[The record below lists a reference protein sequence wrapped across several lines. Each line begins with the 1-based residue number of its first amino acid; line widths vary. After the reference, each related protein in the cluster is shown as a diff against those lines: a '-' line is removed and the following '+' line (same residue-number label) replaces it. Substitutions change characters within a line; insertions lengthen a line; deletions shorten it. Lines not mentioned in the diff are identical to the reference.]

1 MAKNKITNSEDI
13 LIKADQNNLIY
24 IDPNSVID
32 RNGSI
37 SPRNLQ
43 QENLVMYANLEADI
57 VPRTIL
63 ASGNDQTTLT
73 SIAKGT
79 LNFLK
84 NQDGKDY
91 DTKWTDSY
99 VSNSNSDIFTKSDES
114 GQSFGI
120 DSINI
125 QIKGFN
131 AIPQVQINFIDVRG
145 KTLFESPEN
154 SPYKAFFHIPW
165 PIFYLT
171 VKGYYGK
178 AIRYRLHL
186 VKFSTKYNES
196 NGNFEVSTTFVGST
210 YAYLTDIPLQ
220 GIFNAPYM
228 FPIESTKDTSTDGNT
243 TLETVVRSTKGYS
256 ILKSIYNEYIQKG
269 FIKPDFPV
277 KTLSEVIMASHSIDK
292 ILEKEIFKDV
302 DMRLFAGLKEYEEV
316 IDNFILAV
324 RGWGRLNLETIKSD
338 LSTDTITYYGLS
350 DKDKRNT
357 KKVLGTGEDS
367 LEFIIKR
374 FKEKINSSKI
384 LTENLNNKTES
395 KFNKK
400 TIGTGNIGE
409 INNYY
414 ILDRNENVFVI
425 IDSLVNNIYDI
436 KRNFNEQR
444 EILTNDVEKRM
455 NEIVKR
461 KDSGFGFEPTIR
473 NIFAIILAN
482 AETYIR
488 LMKDVHDKAFSVG
501 QIRKG
506 KIYGFT
512 KESVGEPIY
521 PWPEIKINSDDKEN
535 VIVYPGDPTLIDK
548 LESNNPQLWPEVD
561 FIENY
566 INVTT
571 NRISPLSDK
580 ETNSGK
586 INYIFN
592 SNIDQNSFKFIS
604 SLNNVVTNLPYSDKT
619 HSNIIY
625 EIWERAYTFT
635 LIDSFDNNT
644 IKELAD
650 IEFSNIKNAV
660 EYDESVISLLN
671 TYSTSLTS
679 LKDLLY
685 RIAPFEKYSYYEDNI
700 ATTWYLKDFY
710 NKSFKIEQYGEK
722 SNSLNNDEDYTSLSS
737 NLLNY
742 RPELYR
748 KDIYPF
754 SSNLYSDYLNNT
766 NGTTGGFS
774 ISDLQLNN
782 TLKINAKNGLISS
795 KIDPKFW
802 VKSNFY
808 KTNIF
813 AKPFKVDNYT
823 SVHILNTPY
832 FHKQLHSDFES
843 GASSYGKY
851 VGSAYLL
858 LNSLPFVD
866 LDDKLE
872 TGFFGSTILV
882 SSIFREVSSSHYI
895 PYHMMLKWG
904 SIYHRYK
911 KFLLNERDILNGF
924 LTTDNTT
931 TNISGKTF
939 FDNDDPNPLTNI
951 FEIDGEQVSFS
962 NGVDVGI
969 HPYYDAIFHQVING
983 YQHYESESFSPNG
996 SFENNVAAGAIKLRK
1011 RTTGSDQKLR
1021 YWTQYVDNSKFSG
1034 DIKQYTLLPSDGGNQ
1049 YIDKKNREGVQIGQG
1064 TFSVG
1069 TQIYNRVIWEDDF
1082 INSDFS
1088 GLTFSSPTEYIK
1100 TIDGTF
1106 GINTTYRKVFDL
1118 IATFSPSIL
1127 EEFENEF
1134 LRFAS
1139 EVDEVNTPT
1148 QTYSDVKYYTFQSLL
1163 KELVTVEKKT
1173 DDSTDI
1179 NQMIKD
1185 LKTRQVEKI
1194 KSVSNDILSNS
1205 NLLKIT
1211 IGNPKEIDPY
1221 IFHGFANIND
1231 VNKFTTDSY
1240 NSSDLN
1246 NDTRNLIKLYVGE
1259 EPISGTT
1266 TTYYTDFFSV
1276 NNIKLTEENI
1286 LTFRPLILI
1295 YAGYRKSGGTNTK
1308 TAFQT
1313 YIKNNIFI
1321 KDSDLNSGVRGS
1333 ENRLNI
1339 FLERLLPQLA
1349 TLKSDNTI
1357 NRLSI
1362 TDGYNNRPMKTELYN
1377 FFKSFNDKWS
1387 AGNSIG
1393 QRNLMEEF
1401 LFLDKS
1407 NKDIGDQYYFNI
1419 TRLKDLGD
1427 EKNLKQNLYSAI
1439 SILIQGTGF
1448 DMKALPAYVNFYG
1461 TNFSNNPKITPSKK
1475 VAENIFGTFLDV
1487 DYQESSPKI
1496 IIQYVS
1502 SLSKRPDMP
1511 DKNKYKFSDDSFN
1524 IGNVNN
1530 NPVLYTLPKVFK
1542 IGDLSKSNK
1551 AVAFEVSFGDQ
1562 NQSIFKGVQLD
1573 QATLKNTSE
1582 SFVVLE
1588 NLGRTESGSSAYNVD
1603 IGLYE
1608 YYRQAAYECEV
1619 TCMGNVMIQPT
1630 MFFYLKNIPM
1640 FKGTYWITEV
1650 SHSIRNNTI
1659 NTTFKG
1665 SRMPYTSLPDP
1676 KDSFMSSY
1684 KALFDRLTQKAE
1696 TRVNGVDRVTKTSE
1710 VVTTSDGSFTYDKGS
1725 IIVPNETV
1733 LQEAAFTK
1741 FGVPFNGFEGSR
1753 YIQKVKHTTGK
1764 WLRATA
1770 VTIGG
1775 PSFPVDL
1782 KKRFTLIDEL
1792 TDNFNQT
1799 INPKSLTWGDLTT
1812 AQKENGLFFMTNF
1825 NTKKYSADRLLKTNS
1840 IFYNPVNSKGPITVN
1855 SKFEL
1860 NVIETNPR
1868 TIQGPVD
1875 IGPDVA
1881 EYGIALSK
1889 GLMKKLGVEKD
1900 GGVVYFWM
1908 GDRES

>member
-32 RNGSI
+32 RNGGI

-316 IDNFILAV
+316 IDNFVLAV
-324 RGWGRLNLETIKSD
+324 RGWGRLNLESIKSD
-338 LSTDTITYYGLS
+338 ISTDKITYYGLS

-384 LTENLNNKTES
+384 LTENLNNKTKS

-400 TIGTGNIGE
+400 TIGTGNVGE

-444 EILTNDVEKRM
+444 EILTNDVEKTM
-455 NEIVKR
+455 NEIIKR

-501 QIRKG
+501 QIRKD

-571 NRISPLSDK
+571 NRINPLSDK

-592 SNIDQNSFKFIS
+592 SNIDENSFKYIS

-625 EIWERAYTFT
+625 EIWERAYTST
-635 LIDSFDNNT
+635 LVDSFDNNT
-644 IKELAD
+644 LKELAD
-650 IEFSNIKNAV
+650 IEFLNIKNAV
-660 EYDESVISLLN
+660 EYDESIISLLK

-679 LKDLLY
+679 LKDLIY
-685 RIAPFEKYSYYEDNI
+685 KIAPFEKYSYYEDNI
-700 ATTWYLKDFY
+700 PTTWYLKDFY
-710 NKSFKIEQYGEK
+710 TNSFKIEQYSEK
-722 SNSLNNDEDYTSLSS
+722 SNSLNNDKNYESLSE

-754 SSNLYSDYLNNT
+754 SSDLYSDYLNST
-766 NGTTGGFS
+766 NGTTAGFT

-782 TLKINAKNGLISS
+782 TLNVNTKNGLISS

-851 VGSAYLL
+851 VGSAYIL

-872 TGFFGSTILV
+872 TGFFGSTILA

-911 KFLLNERDILNGF
+911 KFLLDERDILNGF
-924 LTTDNTT
+924 LTTGNTT

-962 NGVDVGI
+962 NGVDIGI
-969 HPYYDAIFHQVING
+969 HPYYDAIFHQVVNG
-983 YQHYESESFSPNG
+983 YQHYESESVSPNG

-1011 RTTGSDQKLR
+1011 RTTGSDKKLR

-1049 YIDKKNREGVQIGQG
+1049 YIDKKNKEGVQIGQD
-1064 TFSVG
+1064 TFDIG

-1118 IATFSPSIL
+1118 IATFSPSML

-1179 NQMIKD
+1179 NQMVKD

-1221 IFHGFANIND
+1221 IFHGFADIND

-1295 YAGYRKSGGTNTK
+1295 YAGYIKAGGTNTK
-1308 TAFQT
+1308 TSFQT

-1321 KDSDLNSGVRGS
+1321 KGSDLNSGVGGS

-1339 FLERLLPQLA
+1339 FLERLLPQLS
-1349 TLKSDNTI
+1349 TLISDNTI

-1461 TNFSNNPKITPSKK
+1461 TNFSNNSKITPSKK

-1542 IGDLSKSNK
+1542 IGDLAKSNK

-1608 YYRQAAYECEV
+1608 YYRQASYECEV

-1650 SHSIRNNTI
+1650 SHSIKNNTI

-1676 KDSFMSSY
+1676 KDSFMSSF

-1710 VVTTSDGSFTYDKGS
+1710 VVTTSDGSFTYDKGP

-1764 WLRATA
+1764 WLRSTA

-1782 KKRFTLIDEL
+1782 KKRFSLIDEL

-1812 AQKENGLFFMTNF
+1812 TQKENGLFFITNF

-1860 NVIETNPR
+1860 DVLTTNPR

-1889 GLMKKLGVEKD
+1889 GLMKKLGIEKD